1 MEEKKE
7 TERGRNALE
16 TGKESHLLGDSL
28 KKGRVCILYLTTSP
42 FLKDIFIITCKYEF
56 GMTEL

>member
-7 TERGRNALE
+7 TERGRDALE

-28 KKGRVCILYLTTSP
+28 KKGRVCILCQL
-42 FLKDIFIITCKYEF
+42 F
-56 GMTEL
+56 GLFF